1 MNASESPSEL
11 IDKAG
16 GTAKVA
22 ALCDVSMAAVSQWRE
37 SGIPKARLMFL
48 RLARPDVFT
57 DEADVPPPSEP
68 QPQ

>member
-1 MNASESPSEL
+1 MNPSESPSEL

-22 ALCDVSMAAVSQWRE
+22 ALCKVSMAAVSQWRDA
-37 SGIPKARLMFL
+37 GIPKARLMFL
-48 RLARPDVFT
+48 RLAMPDVF
-57 DEADVPPPSEP
+57 ADAADPPATQS